1 MKSISLLRIGIV
13 LLLIISINYNTY
25 SQYSRDG
32 IPFTIHRLPNS
43 SIHSI
48 ALPFVDNSSIKSF
61 VKSLSAS
68 SCTDCN
74 EKYYGKGIDISID
87 IKNDGEL
94 ELLSDK
100 SKLWLLRISSETA
113 YGMQFY
119 FDKFHLPYGATLYI
133 YNEDRTSILGA
144 FTSDNNNPISDKPIQ
159 FGTEWI
165 KGNSIYLEYHE
176 PYNPEF
182 SGNLQIVKVVHIFND
197 LFNESGGPFGSSL
210 PCNINVACSQGWE
223 KEINSVALI
232 LAYDSNNELFAQC
245 SGSVINNTNQDGRP
259 LFLSANHCIDIPDNN
274 DPDYNFLYDYST
286 WLFLFN
292 HQTATCNSDGS
303 GMSSSTSQSVY
314 GSAML
319 AHDVHNSPDS
329 DYLLL
334 ELNTS
339 KEVLSSYGVC
349 YAGWT
354 LSNPQQPFTGIHHP
368 GGDVKKISFANII
381 TDFSPTH
388 WEANWNQ
395 GTTEGGSSGSPLFD
409 VNHQIVGQVHYG
421 KLPID
426 AVDNCDPNK
435 ITGYG
440 KFSKSWQAGN
450 FAYWLDPYSTGLT
463 NISTYCTSTC
473 YDGVMNGSETG
484 IDCGGSCPPCNNTG
498 GGNSSPCKVITY
510 QINSQNTN
518 TGNII
523 NVCKNNIVISPYNY
537 TPCTSGPEWL
547 YTDVHE
553 RTNHIPC
560 YLSTPGGLPDYCFT
574 DLLPW
579 GLLGV
584 PDNSCVCFYRRLFL
598 AVQECD
604 ENKNLIGTEY
614 SYWFDYLAGFSSF
627 SLNSYLPLGASIQDG
642 KYYKIKVAT
651 TAGGTW
657 SEHSSY
663 IRVYSDNLLIQNK
676 VITHDQ
682 FANSITI
689 TNSTVSSSANIKVV
703 AKTEI
708 KIFPNTALGSGSYY
722 IQNFDCNGLDQFRM
736 LTNNNFITSNSDI
749 MNKENTSSGS
759 YASTNYS
766 SSLLNEEKLENKV
779 EKIKIYPNPATN
791 EINIE
796 FEIENNQ
803 SISANLFNI
812 NTHFIGNI
820 SDQTI
825 FEKGINNIKYNCSG
839 ISNGVYFIK
848 IKIDNETITKKV
860 VILHK

>member
-1 MKSISLLRIGIV
+1 MKNISNVRIR
-13 LLLIISINYNTY
+13 LILFLVVFISYSTY
-25 SQYSRDG
+25 SQISRNG
-32 IPFTIHRLPNS
+32 IPFTIHRVPNP
-43 SIHSI
+43 SIHSL
-48 ALPFVDNSSIKSF
+48 ALPFIDNSVMKNAA
-61 VKSLSAS
+61 KSLNGSN
-68 SCTDCN
+68 CTDCN

-87 IKNDGEL
+87 IKTEGEL
-94 ELLSDK
+94 ELLPDNSR
-100 SKLWLLRISSETA
+100 LWLLRVSSTTA

-119 FDKFHLPYGATLYI
+119 FDRFHLPYGATLYI

-144 FTSDNNNPISDKPIQ
+144 FTSDNNNPISNRGIQ

-165 KGNSIYLEYHE
+165 KGNAIYLEYHE
-176 PYNPEF
+176 PNNPEF
-182 SGNLQIVKVVHIFND
+182 NGDLRIVKVVHIFND
-197 LFNESGGPFGSSL
+197 LFNESASFFGNSL
-210 PCNINVACSQGWE
+210 SCNINAVCSLGWE

-232 LAYDSNNELFAQC
+232 LAYDSDNELFAQC
-245 SGSVINNTNQDGRP
+245 SGSMINNTNQDGRP
-259 LFLSANHCIDIPDNN
+259 LFLSANHCIDIPDNG
-274 DPDYNFLYDYST
+274 DPNYNFLFDYST

-292 HQTATCNSDGS
+292 YQTITCNSDGS
-303 GMSSSTSQSVY
+303 DVSSSTSQSVY
-314 GSAML
+314 GSTLL
-319 AHDVHNSPDS
+319 AHDWHNSPNS

-339 KEVLSSYGVC
+339 KEVLSTYGVC

-354 LSNPQQPFTGIHHP
+354 LSNPQPPFTGIHHP
-368 GGDVKKISFANII
+368 GGDVKKISSANMI
-381 TDFSPTH
+381 TDFSTTH
-388 WEANWNQ
+388 WEVNWDQ

-409 VNHQIVGQVHYG
+409 NDHHIIGQVHYG
-421 KLPID
+421 KLPIG

-435 ITGYG
+435 VTGYG
-440 KFSKSWQAGN
+440 KFSKSWQLGN

-463 NISTYCTSTC
+463 NISTYCTSNC

-510 QINSQNTN
+510 QINSENTN

-523 NVCKNNIVISPYNY
+523 NVCKNNIIISPFNY
-537 TPCTSGPEWL
+537 IPCTSGPEWL
-547 YTDVHE
+547 FTDVHA

-574 DLLPW
+574 DLFPW
-579 GLLGV
+579 GLLGI
-584 PDNSCVCFYRRLFL
+584 PDNSCVCFYRKLFF
-598 AVQECD
+598 AVQQCD

-614 SYWFDYLAGFSSF
+614 SYWFDYLSGFSSF
-627 SLNSYLPLGASIQDG
+627 SLNSYLPPGASIQEG
-642 KYYKIKVAT
+642 KFYKIKVAS
-651 TAGGTW
+651 TAGGIW
-657 SEHSSY
+657 SEHSSF

-689 TNSTVSSSANIKVV
+689 TNSTVPSYANIKAV

-708 KIFPNTALGSGSYY
+708 KTFPNTALGSGSYY
-722 IQNFDCNGLDQFRM
+722 IQNFDCNDLDQFRM
-736 LTNNNFITSNSDI
+736 LTNNNSITSNSEI
-749 MNKENTSSGS
+749 INKENASSDS

-766 SSLLNEEKLENKV
+766 SNLLNEENLENKA

-803 SISANLFNI
+803 PISADIFNI
-812 NTHFIGNI
+812 NTNFVGNI
-820 SDQTI
+820 ADLKI
-825 FEKGINNIKYNCSG
+825 FEKGVNTIKYNCSE

-848 IKIDNETITKKV
+848 IRVNNETITKKV